1 MAALRALFLRAN
13 SSSLARFSAVRQ
25 PIVISKRLCCSA
37 EKVTHTGQV
46 YDEGDYR
53 KLRFLDREKEVN
65 EKFAI
70 DLVHEEPPIVINGR
84 SVNCDGGGGPLGH
97 PKVFINLDQPGIHT
111 CPYCGRRYVAAVH
124 YNPTDDHN

>member
-1 MAALRALFLRAN
+1 MAALRSLFLRAN

-25 PIVISKRLCCSA
+25 PI
-37 EKVTHTGQV
+37 V

-111 CPYCGRRYVAAVH
+111 CQYCGRRYVAAVH
-124 YNPTDDHN
+124 HQPRDDKN